1 VKVTIEKNV
10 PVPANRTRRGY
21 WAEVAAAMQVGDS
34 VLMSKRGVG
43 NQTPLGNA
51 LRRIGAGH
59 TTRQEEGGI
68 RVWRTE

>member
-1 VKVTIEKNV
+1 MKVTIEKNV

-34 VLMSKRGVG
+34 VLMPKRGVG